1 VEDSNEKDKKNI
13 FIKSQINKFVTLKTN
28 SHYRVSDIV
37 CHGGAR
43 WKYDWDKIENN
54 PDYVD
59 TILGK
64 YINSHTKSEKVDR
77 NNPIELIP
85 IIKEHGEYH
94 QYSKPDKNELVVHLR
109 LGDQAYHKSFFS
121 DNYCKNII
129 SDIIK
134 LISEN
139 KNINKITFVGAFA
152 YQVWTEE
159 SLSKKPSHINT
170 WEYTDEIQQKNIDRL
185 TYFFEQLIDKVN
197 LPIKIYSNTNIDKDI
212 FYCAYAHY
220 IIPGQSGFS
229 NMLARLSIINE
240 YK

>member
-1 VEDSNEKDKKNI
+1 MESYDINDKNI
-13 FIKSQINKFVTLKTN
+13 FIKNQIDKFVTLKTN

-54 PDYVD
+54 PDYAD

-77 NNPIELIP
+77 NNPIELLQ

-94 QYSKPDKNELVVHLR
+94 QYNKPTKNEIVVHLR
-109 LGDQAYHKSFFS
+109 LGDQAYLNSFFS
-121 DNYCKNII
+121 DGYCKSVID
-129 SDIIK
+129 DINK
-134 LISEN
+134 LISKN
-139 KNINKITFVGAFA
+139 KNIDKITFVGAFA

-159 SLSKKPSHINT
+159 SMSSKPSHIST

-185 TYFFEQLIDKVN
+185 TYFFEQYIEKVN
-197 LPIKIYSNTNIDKDI
+197 LPIQIYSNTNIDKDI
-212 FYCAYAHY
+212 FYCTYAHF
-220 IIPGQSGFS
+220 ILPGQSNFS
-229 NMLARLSIINE
+229 KMLGNLSIIN
-240 YK
+240 KDK